1 MNLDDLAAGKTADII
16 EVMGDD
22 LLAMRLMEIGFI
34 DGQRVQRTGQA
45 PLGDPI
51 EYSLG
56 GCRIS
61 LRRAEAARVRI
72 QITE

>member
-1 MNLDDLAAGKTADII
+1 MNLDSLTSGQTADIL
-16 EVMGDD
+16 EVVGDD
-22 LLAMRLMEIGFI
+22 VLAVRLMEIGFV

-45 PLGDPI
+45 PMGDPI

-56 GCRIS
+56 GCRVS

-72 QITE
+72 QLTE